1 MTMSNKETVALWFS
15 EFWGKGNAAIVDEL
29 GAEDIHFY
37 YPLTGPLDGK
47 DAVKACIE
55 ALFAAFPDIEF
66 KPVGGFI
73 AEGEWVAGRWTGE
86 GTQTGEFAGIPATG
100 RRVSFTGTTVYR
112 VIDGMISEEL
122 GEEDALLVLKQL
134 GVIPE

>member
-1 MTMSNKETVALWFS
+1 MATSNKSIAVRWFG
-15 EFWGKGNAAIVDEL
+15 EYWGKGNAAIVDEL
-29 GAEDIHFY
+29 GAEDLHFS
-37 YPLTGPLDGK
+37 YPLTGAMDGK
-47 DAVKACIE
+47 EAVKACIK

-66 KPVGGFI
+66 KPVGDFI
-73 AEGEWVAGRWTGE
+73 AEGEWVAGRWKGE

-100 RRVSFTGTTVYR
+100 KRVSFTGTTVYR
-112 VIDGMISEEL
+112 VVDGKIAEEL